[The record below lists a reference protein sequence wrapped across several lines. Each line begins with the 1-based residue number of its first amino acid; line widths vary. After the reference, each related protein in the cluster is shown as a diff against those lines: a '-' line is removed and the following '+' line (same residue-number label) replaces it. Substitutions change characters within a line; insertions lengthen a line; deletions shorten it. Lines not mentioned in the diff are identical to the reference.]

1 MTDERRYDEREADE
15 IFAIAAESPSR
26 SGGGAHAAGGLT
38 LHELQ
43 AIGREAGIPAE
54 RIAEAAH
61 SLELRGSAQ
70 PRKRF
75 LGVPISV
82 GRTVEL
88 PRALTDHEWEVLV
101 AELRQ
106 TFGAR
111 GRVESHGSLR
121 AWTNGNLH
129 VYVEP
134 TASGHQLRL
143 GTRKGDGIPLTLA
156 GLAGAGFTAWMA
168 LRLAPGGDVA
178 DVAMMGLM
186 SAVAI
191 VLSFGRL
198 PRWAR
203 AREEQ
208 MEHIA
213 LRTFALASAS
223 TAGDQLP
230 RGGQ

>member
-15 IFAIAAESPSR
+15 IFALAAESPSR
-26 SGGGAHAAGGLT
+26 SGGGAHAAGGFT
-38 LHELQ
+38 LHQLQ
-43 AIGREAGIPAE
+43 AIGREAGIPAD
-54 RIAEAAH
+54 RIADAAQM
-61 SLELRGSAQ
+61 LELRGSAQ
-70 PRKRF
+70 PRRRF

-88 PRALTDHEWEVLV
+88 PRAPTDREWEMLV

-129 VYVEP
+129 AYAEH
-134 TASGHQLRL
+134 TASGHRLRL
-143 GTRKGDGIPLTLA
+143 GTHKGNGVPLMLA
-156 GLAGAGFTAWMA
+156 GLMGAGFTAWMA
-168 LRLAPGGDVA
+168 LRLAPGGDVG
-178 DVAMMGLM
+178 DLAMMGLM

-203 AREEQ
+203 EREQQ
-208 MEHIA
+208 MEHVAQRARYI
-213 LRTFALASAS
+213 LDNES
-223 TAGDQLP
+223 G
-230 RGGQ
+230 